1 MAGHFSKDS
10 RAAAFFWITIF
21 ALAGGCHHTRPTP
34 DGAAVASNEVSQA
47 LIGKQITIH
56 GKFSLLGKVGP
67 YVVLDNQQVV
77 YLVSRGAFTWGAPYS
92 EMEGKR
98 VAATGFLRFSHS
110 PDAGPADQAKAA
122 TPDYFYFEAET
133 AQLQLISH

>member
-1 MAGHFSKDS
+1 VAGHFSKDI
-10 RAAAFFWITIF
+10 RAAAFLWITIL
-21 ALAGGCHHTRPTP
+21 ALGSGCRDHRSTP
-34 DGAAVASNEVSQA
+34 DGVVVARNEVSHA

-77 YLVSRGAFTWGAPYS
+77 YLVSMGSFTWGAPYS

-98 VAATGFLRFSHS
+98 VAASGVLRFFHL
-110 PDAGPADQAKAA
+110 PDTAPADQAKAVP
-122 TPDYFYFEAET
+122 PDYFYFEAET
-133 AQLQLISH
+133 TQLRLSSP